1 MNMTKGNIYLLNKL
15 SHLIWFIFFWFL

>member
-15 SHLIWFIFFWFL
+15 SHLIRYIFFWFL